1 MDQWLGNSRK
11 RRKTVDEL
19 NTESLESDDHGNTES
34 LESDDHGKDEEG
46 SESGVSSGDANETPS
61 CPKWLESLKE
71 FKRYLKENGHGNV
84 PQSAKL
90 GRWVNKVSV
99 CSFEVMFNL
108 QDTIHC
114 SYLLH
119 NDPAQQRSQK
129 KYLDMGKETSTMT
142 PKRVKLLED
151 AGFTWAKTR
160 LKGPDSWN
168 EHYEELKEFKIRVCV
183 MLILHSLILF
193 GFLNP
198 LSLLLN

>member
-1 MDQWLGNSRK
+1 MWTNGLVIVGNC
-11 RRKTVDEL
+11 RKTVDEL
-19 NTESLESDDHGNTES
+19 NTES

-108 QDTIHC
+108 QDTTHC

-129 KYLDMGKETSTMT
+129 KYLDMGKKTSTMT

-183 MLILHSLILF
+183 VLILHSLILF